1 MMVAIFEL
9 FFFSREKNKK
19 YFSNDNHSNIPL
31 IYFQPDYILATCLN

>member
-9 FFFSREKNKK
+9 FFSREKNKK

-31 IYFQPDYILATCLN
+31 IYFNPIIY